1 MKQIKIDPDYTKKVL
16 AELISIPSPSGYTDQ
31 VVHYVCDKLSELGIP
46 FELTRRGAIRATL
59 KGKSSSPAKSIVAH
73 LDTLG
78 AMVKSLKSNGRLS
91 IAPIGHWSSRFA
103 EGGRVLIFTE
113 KEPKRGTVLP
123 LKASGHTYN
132 EEIDTQ
138 ETSWEHIEVRVDE
151 NTESVE
157 DLKKHSFEVGDF
169 IAFDPNFEITPNGF
183 INSRHLDNKAGVAS
197 LLSTAKSVVDS
208 GVDLPTNAHL
218 LFTIMEEVGSGASAV
233 LHGDVAEM
241 LSIDN
246 STVAPGQNSSPNGI
260 TVAIKDSTGPFDYH
274 LTKHVLD
281 LCKENH
287 LNYSRDVF
295 RYYRCDAA
303 SAIEAGNDIRTALVC
318 FACDASH
325 GYERT
330 HIDSLQ
336 ELSKLL
342 SLYLQ
347 SEAVSERDK
356 NPLNELSGFSTQ
368 PIVKDPLINP
378 EKPVRSDQYEDDE
391 G

>member
-1 MKQIKIDPDYTKKVL
+1 M
-16 AELISIPSPSGYTDQ
+16 
-31 VVHYVCDKLSELGIP
+31 
-46 FELTRRGAIRATL
+46 
-59 KGKSSSPAKSIVAH
+59 
-73 LDTLG
+73 
-78 AMVKSLKSNGRLS
+78 
-91 IAPIGHWSSRFA
+91 
-103 EGGRVLIFTE
+103 IFTE

-157 DLKKHSFEVGDF
+157 DLRKHSFEVGDF

-183 INSRHLDNKAGVAS
+183 INSRHLDNKAGVAA
-197 LLSTAKSVVDS
+197 LLSTAKAIVDS
-208 GVDLPTNAHL
+208 GAELPTNAHL

-246 STVAPGQNSSPNGI
+246 STVAPGQNSNPNGV

-274 LTKHVLD
+274 LTKHIID
-281 LCKENH
+281 LCKEQK
-287 LNYSRDVF
+287 LNYTRDVF

-303 SAIEAGNDIRTALVC
+303 SAIEAGNDIRAALVC

-330 HIDSLQ
+330 HIDSLH

-342 SLYLQ
+342 SFYLQ
-347 SEAVSERDK
+347 SSAVSERDK
-356 NPLNELSGFSTQ
+356 TPLNEFSGFSSQ
-368 PIVKDPLINP
+368 PIVKDPLIDPN
-378 EKPVRSDQYEDDE
+378 KPVRSDQYEE
-391 G
+391 GESED